1 MSRLTLPINFHE
13 MSVFNQYFVAIICIF
28 FLLIPSVLVPEVS
41 AQNLP
46 TGQCVTEFKADN
58 DYFTD
63 KVTVETAS
71 LFSIEYFNHYKLVTN
86 KQTQEVFGLYQCGTV
101 NDLPANVK
109 PFPVSIN
116 SVAVTD
122 TSSNAFLDML
132 GLRSVIKVLGSADLI
147 SSPCIQYAK
156 DNGDITIL
164 STNETL
170 NAIELG
176 NVDLIFGATD
186 AAADKKSVSV
196 SSSNDPGVLNRV
208 EWIKF
213 YSVFF
218 NAESKANEVYGK
230 IKSNYECFKN
240 LVGKNTL
247 SNKPVVAWVAYEAP
261 SEFNQNTA
269 AYKIADAMYKM
280 QLTEDA
286 GGVYFN
292 STTLSY
298 SNSVDFLKAIEN
310 VDILID
316 ETFVAPTLDDVYK
329 NFELT
334 PNQQYKFIKNQAIYR
349 EDGLTG
355 PNDGRD
361 WFENAVVMGDAL
373 LEDMINVVNPKLPK
387 SDYQRIW
394 LRNVAKNEP
403 IKISSSNNCS
413 DLNQPSFSKADDCSA
428 LPSVSVKGDG
438 VISSTPTFFSY
449 LIAFVISVIFSNISI
464 I

>member
-1 MSRLTLPINFHE
+1 
-13 MSVFNQYFVAIICIF
+13 MSVFNQSFVAAICAF
-28 FLLIPSVLVPEVS
+28 FLLISSVLVPGVS

-63 KVTVETAS
+63 KVTVETAT
-71 LFSIEYFNHYKLVTN
+71 LFSVEYFNHYKLVTN
-86 KQTQEVFGLYQCGTV
+86 TKTKEVFGLYQCGTI

-109 PFPVSIN
+109 PFPISVN

-122 TSSNAFLDML
+122 TSSSAFLDML

-147 SSPCIQYAK
+147 SSPCLQYAK
-156 DNGDITIL
+156 DTGEITIL

-170 NAIELG
+170 NEITLG
-176 NVDLIFGATD
+176 KVDLIFGATD
-186 AAADKKSVSV
+186 AATDQKSVSV
-196 SSSNDPGVLNRV
+196 STANDPGVLNRV

-240 LVGKNTL
+240 LVVKNTL
-247 SNKPVVAWVAYEAP
+247 AEKPVVAWVAYEAP

-269 AYKIADAMYKM
+269 AYKIADAMFKK

-286 GGVYFN
+286 GGIYFN

-298 SNSVDFLKAIEN
+298 SILGDFLKVIEN

-316 ETFVAPTLDDVYK
+316 ETFIAPTLDDVYK

-334 PNQQYKFIKNQAIYR
+334 PDQQQYKFLKNQAIYR

-387 SDYQRIW
+387 PDYQRIW

-413 DLNQPSFSKADDCSA
+413 DINQPSFSKADDCSA
-428 LPSVSVKGDG
+428 LPPVSVKGDG
-438 VISSTPTFFSY
+438 SISSTPTFFSY
-449 LIAFVISVIFSNISI
+449 LIAFVFSILFPIFQ
-464 I
+464 